1 MRASMPRV
9 VQRVGKVVDVS
20 RREVLIFI
28 CICSLGAFD
37 GSVFCRCNYDAVKLL
52 LLLLLLLNCSFLWER
67 EVCLGLVVGS

>member
-37 GSVFCRCNYDAVKLL
+37 GSVVVLLVKWFVVDAIL
-52 LLLLLLLNCSFLWER
+52 
-67 EVCLGLVVGS
+67 